1 MNMNNK
7 LSFEVI
13 TQALAEVNGI
23 LEEIGDCKYRA
34 NIERIG
40 MYLGVAGA
48 MMIPTLLDED
58 EDDDVEVK
66 LSVDAEA
73 LSKAVSENTGY
84 VVDAVSTIIHEA
96 CDLLDIDCKED

>member
-1 MNMNNK
+1 MNNK
-7 LSFEVI
+7 LSFEAI
-13 TQALAEVNGI
+13 TRALAEVNGI

-48 MMIPTLLDED
+48 VMIPTLLDED
-58 EDDDVEVK
+58 EDDAVEVK

>member
-1 MNMNNK
+1 MNNK
-7 LSFEVI
+7 LSFEAI

-40 MYLGVAGA
+40 IYLGVAGA
-48 MMIPTLLDED
+48 AMIPTLLDED

>member
-1 MNMNNK
+1 MNTK
-7 LSFEVI
+7 LSFEAI

-23 LEEIGDCKYRA
+23 LEEIGYCKYRA

-40 MYLGVAGA
+40 IYLGVADA
-48 MMIPTLLDED
+48 AMIPTLLAED
-58 EDDDVEVK
+58 DDDVEVK

-73 LSKAVSENTGY
+73 LSKAVSDNTGY

>member
-1 MNMNNK
+1 MNNK
-7 LSFEVI
+7 LSFEAI

-23 LEEIGDCKYRA
+23 LEEIGYCKYRA

-40 MYLGVAGA
+40 IYLGVAGA
-48 MMIPTLLDED
+48 AMIPTLLA

-73 LSKAVSENTGY
+73 LSKAVSDNTGY

>member
-1 MNMNNK
+1 MNNK
-7 LSFEVI
+7 LSFEAI

-23 LEEIGDCKYRA
+23 LEEIGYCKYRA

-40 MYLGVAGA
+40 IYLGVAGA

-58 EDDDVEVK
+58 DDDVEVK

-73 LSKAVSENTGY
+73 LSKAVSDNTGY

>member
-1 MNMNNK
+1 MNNK
-7 LSFEVI
+7 LSFEAI

-58 EDDDVEVK
+58 DDDVEVK

>member
-7 LSFEVI
+7 LAFDAI

-23 LEEIGDCKYRA
+23 LEEIGYCKYRA

-40 MYLGVAGA
+40 IYLGVAGA
-48 MMIPTLLDED
+48 VMIPTLLD

>member
-1 MNMNNK
+1 MNNK
-7 LSFEVI
+7 LSFEAI

-58 EDDDVEVK
+58 DDDVEVK

-73 LSKAVSENTGY
+73 LSKAVSDNTGY

>member
-7 LSFEVI
+7 LSFEAI

-48 MMIPTLLDED
+48 AMIPTLIA

>member
-1 MNMNNK
+1 MNNK
-7 LSFEVI
+7 LSFEAI

-48 MMIPTLLDED
+48 VMIPTLLDED

>member
-58 EDDDVEVK
+58 DDDVEVK

>member
-7 LSFEVI
+7 LSFEAI

-48 MMIPTLLDED
+48 AMIPTLLA

-66 LSVDAEA
+66 LSVDAKA